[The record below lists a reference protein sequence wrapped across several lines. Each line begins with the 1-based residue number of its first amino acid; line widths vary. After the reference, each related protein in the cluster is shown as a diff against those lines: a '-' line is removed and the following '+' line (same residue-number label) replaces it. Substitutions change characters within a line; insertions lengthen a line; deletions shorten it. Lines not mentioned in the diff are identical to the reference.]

1 MKKLLI
7 FLFFSI
13 TFLSSCSKELENIP
27 QKYFQTWSVFS
38 WSIDDYNTYVWYLSW
53 IDSVSLSTKVWW
65 RVTSIFAS
73 EWDYVRAWDLLLTL
87 DSMEARVWYDTSSN
101 ILNTLSDLKITTSLM
116 FDDQI
121 KALEEKSNQVII
133 WETWINNGLSDIKL
147 VTDSQLQT
155 ALTWLETAKINLEN
169 TKILLDQKGKNIID
183 NSKNAIVSSVMLD
196 TNIINFIDEILWV
209 TEANKNKNNDYEIYL
224 SARNS
229 SIYNR
234 SKIQFLET
242 NKLYLSYKDL
252 YNTEIEN
259 KNPSEEILL
268 KAINDWE
275 ILAESLKVLLNLT
288 YDVLE
293 NSVENVYLTKQTID
307 SFKQTI
313 TNFWAQ
319 VEASLITV
327 SWEYFLWLK
336 WSKQSLNDFDNSR
349 NLQLSML
356 EKQVELAE
364 KTYNQYKL
372 TSDSKIRETET
383 QVKVSSSQV
392 EELKINLES
401 LKKQKQAKLEELD
414 LKIAEVL
421 WQKNSAWVMINS
433 WEIRSPISWIV
444 TSKMV
449 EIWQVIWWGMPAFI
463 VSDESNLKLDILV
476 WEDSLKNIA
485 LWSDVL
491 LEVDWFDKQLKAKV
505 SLIYP
510 SKDEITKKTK
520 VEIFLKNT
528 FWLKIWSYTKVYL
541 SSVDNFDFTLI
552 PNSSIVSKYMIP
564 WVYILDNELKVQFKN
579 IQIIESNDKFSHVSW
594 LEVWE
599 IVITDWK
606 ENIFDW
612 EKLR

>member
-1 MKKLLI
+1 MKKIILFLI
-7 FLFFSI
+7 FSLFLF
-13 TFLSSCSKELENIP
+13 SCSKDVSLPE

-53 IDSVSLSTKVWW
+53 VDSVPLSTKIWW
-65 RVTSIFAS
+65 RVTSVFVS

-87 DSMEARVWYDTSSN
+87 DSMEARVWYDISSN
-101 ILNTLSDLKITTSLM
+101 ILNNLSELKNTTSLM

-121 KALEEKSNQVII
+121 KALNEKLNQVTL
-133 WETWINNGLSDIKL
+133 WESWINTWLSDIKL
-147 VTDSQLQT
+147 VSEAQLET
-155 ALTWLETAKINLEN
+155 ALTWLETAKTNLEN
-169 TKILLDQKGKNIID
+169 TKILLDQKWKNIID

-242 NKLYLSYKDL
+242 NKLYLDYKKL

-268 KAINDWE
+268 KALNDGE
-275 ILAESLKVLLNLT
+275 ILAESIKVLLNLT

-293 NSVENVYLTKQTID
+293 NSVENVYLPKQTID

-313 TNFWAQ
+313 TNFWSQ
-319 VEASLITV
+319 IESSLITV

-336 WSKQSLNDFDNSR
+336 WSKQSLDDFENTK
-349 NLQLSML
+349 NLQISML

-364 KTYNQYKL
+364 KNYNQYKL
-372 TSDSKIRETET
+372 TSDSKIRETQT
-383 QVKVSSSQV
+383 QTKVVSSQV
-392 EELKINLES
+392 EELKVNIES
-401 LKKQKQAKLEELD
+401 LKKQKQVKLEELD
-414 LKIAEVL
+414 LKITEIL
-421 WQKNSAWVMINS
+421 GQRDSAWVMINS
-433 WEIRSPISWIV
+433 WEIRSPISWVI

-449 EIWQVIWWGMPAFI
+449 EVWQVIWWGMPVFI

-476 WEDSLKNIA
+476 WEDSLKNID

-491 LEVDWFDKQLKAKV
+491 LEVDWYDKQLKAKV

-510 SKDEITKKTK
+510 SKEELTKKTK
-520 VEIFLKNT
+520 VEVILKNT

-552 PNSSIVSKYMIP
+552 PNNSVVSKYMIP
-564 WVYILDNELKVQFKN
+564 WVYVLNNDWIVRFKN
-579 IQIIESNDKFSHVSW
+579 IEIIKSNDKFSHISW
-594 LEVWE
+594 LKVWE
-599 IVITDWK
+599 IVITYGK
-606 ENIFDW
+606 ENMFDW

>member
-1 MKKLLI
+1 MKKIILFLVFSL
-7 FLFFSI
+7 FLF
-13 TFLSSCSKELENIP
+13 SCSKDVSLPE

-53 IDSVSLSTKVWW
+53 VDSVPLSTKIWW
-65 RVTSIFAS
+65 RVTSVFVS

-101 ILNTLSDLKITTSLM
+101 ILNNLSELKNTTSLM

-121 KALEEKSNQVII
+121 KALNEKLNQVIL
-133 WETWINNGLSDIKL
+133 WESWINTWLSDIKL
-147 VTDSQLQT
+147 VSEAQLET
-155 ALTWLETAKINLEN
+155 ALTWLETAKTNLEN
-169 TKILLDQKGKNIID
+169 TKILLDQKWKNIID

-196 TNIINFIDEILWV
+196 TNIINFVDEILWV

-242 NKLYLSYKDL
+242 NKLYLDYKKL

-259 KNPSEEILL
+259 KNPSEEILI
-268 KAINDWE
+268 KALNDGE
-275 ILAESLKVLLNLT
+275 ILAESIKVLLNLT

-293 NSVENVYLTKQTID
+293 NSIENVYLPKQTID

-313 TNFWAQ
+313 TNFWSQ
-319 VEASLITV
+319 IESSLITV

-336 WSKQSLNDFDNSR
+336 WSKQSLDDFENTK
-349 NLQLSML
+349 NLQISML

-364 KTYNQYKL
+364 KNYNQYKL
-372 TSDSKIRETET
+372 TSDSKIRETQT
-383 QVKVSSSQV
+383 QTKVLSSQV
-392 EELKINLES
+392 EELKVNIES

-414 LKIAEVL
+414 LKITESL
-421 WQKNSAWVMINS
+421 GQRDSAWVMINS
-433 WEIRSPISWIV
+433 WEIRSPISWVI

-449 EIWQVIWWGMPAFI
+449 EVWQVIWWGMPVFI

-476 WEDSLKNIA
+476 WEDSLKNID
-485 LWSDVL
+485 LWSEVL
-491 LEVDWFDKQLKAKV
+491 LEVDWYNKQLKAKV

-510 SKDEITKKTK
+510 SKDELTKKTK
-520 VEIFLKNT
+520 VEVILKNT

-552 PNSSIVSKYMIP
+552 PNNSIVSKYMIP
-564 WVYILDNELKVQFKN
+564 WVYVLNNDWIVRFKN
-579 IQIIESNDKFSHVSW
+579 IEIIKSNDKFSHISW
-594 LEVWE
+594 LKVWE
-599 IVITDWK
+599 IVITYGK

>member
-1 MKKLLI
+1 MKKIIFFLVFSL
-7 FLFFSI
+7 FLF
-13 TFLSSCSKELENIP
+13 SCSKDVSLPE

-53 IDSVSLSTKVWW
+53 VDSVPLSTKVWW
-65 RVTSIFAS
+65 RVTSVFVS

-101 ILNTLSDLKITTSLM
+101 ILNNLSELKNTTSLM

-121 KALEEKSNQVII
+121 KALNEKLNQVTL
-133 WETWINNGLSDIKL
+133 WESWINTWLSDIKL
-147 VTDSQLQT
+147 VSEAQLET
-155 ALTWLETAKINLEN
+155 ALTWLETAKTNLEN
-169 TKILLDQKGKNIID
+169 TNILLNQKWKNIID

-242 NKLYLSYKDL
+242 NKLYLDYKKL

-268 KAINDWE
+268 KALNDGE
-275 ILAESLKVLLNLT
+275 ILAESIKVLLNLT

-293 NSVENVYLTKQTID
+293 NSVENVYLPKQTID

-319 VEASLITV
+319 IEASLITV

-336 WSKQSLNDFDNSR
+336 WSKQSLSDFENTK
-349 NLQLSML
+349 NLQISML

-364 KTYNQYKL
+364 KNYNQYKL
-372 TSDSKIRETET
+372 TSDSKIRETQT
-383 QVKVSSSQV
+383 QTKVVSSQV
-392 EELKINLES
+392 EELKVNIES

-414 LKIAEVL
+414 LKITESL
-421 WQKNSAWVMINS
+421 GQRDSAWVMINS
-433 WEIRSPISWIV
+433 WEIRSPISWVI

-449 EIWQVIWWGMPAFI
+449 EVWQVIWWGMPVFI

-476 WEDSLKNIA
+476 WEDSLKNID

-491 LEVDWFDKQLKAKV
+491 LEVDWYDKQLKAKV

-510 SKDEITKKTK
+510 SKEELTKKTK
-520 VEIFLKNT
+520 VEVILKNT

-552 PNSSIVSKYMIP
+552 PNNSIVSKYMIP
-564 WVYILDNELKVQFKN
+564 WVYVLNNDWIVRFKN
-579 IQIIESNDKFSHVSW
+579 IEIIKSNDKFSHISW
-594 LEVWE
+594 LKVWE
-599 IVITDWK
+599 IVITYGK

>member
-1 MKKLLI
+1 MKKIIFFLVFSL
-7 FLFFSI
+7 FLF
-13 TFLSSCSKELENIP
+13 SCSKDVSLPE

-53 IDSVSLSTKVWW
+53 VDSVPLSTKVWW
-65 RVTSIFAS
+65 RVISVFVS

-101 ILNTLSDLKITTSLM
+101 ILNNLSELKNTTSLM

-121 KALEEKSNQVII
+121 KALNEKLNQVIL
-133 WETWINNGLSDIKL
+133 WESWINTGLSDIKL
-147 VTDSQLQT
+147 VSEAQLET
-155 ALTWLETAKINLEN
+155 ALTWLETAKTNLEN
-169 TKILLDQKGKNIID
+169 TKILLDQKWKNIID

-242 NKLYLSYKDL
+242 NKLYLDYKKL

-268 KAINDWE
+268 KALNDGE
-275 ILAESLKVLLNLT
+275 ILAESIKVLLNLT

-293 NSVENVYLTKQTID
+293 NSVENVYLPKQTID

-319 VEASLITV
+319 IEASLITV

-336 WSKQSLNDFDNSR
+336 WSKQSLADFENTK
-349 NLQLSML
+349 NLQISML

-364 KTYNQYKL
+364 KNYNQYKL
-372 TSDSKIRETET
+372 TSDSKIRETQT
-383 QVKVSSSQV
+383 QTKVVSSQV
-392 EELKINLES
+392 EELKVNIES

-414 LKIAEVL
+414 LKITESL
-421 WQKNSAWVMINS
+421 GQRDSAWVMINS
-433 WEIRSPISWIV
+433 WEIRSPISWVI

-449 EIWQVIWWGMPAFI
+449 EVWQVIWWGMPVFI

-476 WEDSLKNIA
+476 WEDSLKNID

-491 LEVDWFDKQLKAKV
+491 LEVDWYNKQLKAKV

-510 SKDEITKKTK
+510 SKDELTKKTK
-520 VEIFLKNT
+520 VEVILKNT

-552 PNSSIVSKYMIP
+552 PNNSIVSKYMIP
-564 WVYILDNELKVQFKN
+564 WVYVLNNEWKVEFKN
-579 IQIIESNDKFSHVSW
+579 IEIIKANDKFSSISW
-594 LEVWE
+594 LKLGD
-599 IVITDWK
+599 IVITEGKD
-606 ENIFDW
+606 NLYDG
-612 EKLR
+612 EKVY

>member
-1 MKKLLI
+1 MKKIIFFLVFSL
-7 FLFFSI
+7 FLF
-13 TFLSSCSKELENIP
+13 SCSKDVSLPE

-53 IDSVSLSTKVWW
+53 VDSVPLSTKIWW
-65 RVTSIFAS
+65 RVTSVFVS

-101 ILNTLSDLKITTSLM
+101 ILNNLSELKNTTSLM

-121 KALEEKSNQVII
+121 KALNEKLNQVTL
-133 WETWINNGLSDIKL
+133 WESWINTWLSDIKL
-147 VTDSQLQT
+147 VSEAQLET
-155 ALTWLETAKINLEN
+155 ALTWLETAKTNLEN
-169 TKILLDQKGKNIID
+169 TKILLGQKWKNIID

-242 NKLYLSYKDL
+242 NKLYLDYKKL

-268 KAINDWE
+268 KALNDGE
-275 ILAESLKVLLNLT
+275 ILAESIKVLLNLT

-293 NSVENVYLTKQTID
+293 NSVENVYLPKQTID

-319 VEASLITV
+319 IEASLITV

-336 WSKQSLNDFDNSR
+336 WSKQSLADFENTK
-349 NLQLSML
+349 NLQISML

-364 KTYNQYKL
+364 KNYNQYKL
-372 TSDSKIRETET
+372 ASDSKIRETQT
-383 QVKVSSSQV
+383 QTKVVSSQV
-392 EELKINLES
+392 EELKVNIES

-414 LKIAEVL
+414 LKITESL
-421 WQKNSAWVMINS
+421 GQRDSAWVMINS
-433 WEIRSPISWIV
+433 WEIRSPISWVI

-449 EIWQVIWWGMPAFI
+449 DVWQVIWWGMPVFI

-476 WEDSLKNIA
+476 WEDSLKNID

-491 LEVDWFDKQLKAKV
+491 LEVDWYDKQLKAKV

-510 SKDEITKKTK
+510 SKEELTKKTK
-520 VEIFLKNT
+520 VEVILKNT

-552 PNSSIVSKYMIP
+552 PNNSIVSKYMIP
-564 WVYILDNELKVQFKN
+564 WVYILNNDWIVRFKN
-579 IQIIESNDKFSHVSW
+579 IEIIKSNDKFSHISW
-594 LEVWE
+594 LKVWE
-599 IVITDWK
+599 IVITYGK

>member
-1 MKKLLI
+1 MKKIILFLVFSL
-7 FLFFSI
+7 FLF
-13 TFLSSCSKELENIP
+13 SCSKEVENIP

-53 IDSVSLSTKVWW
+53 VESVSLSTKVWW

-101 ILNTLSDLKITTSLM
+101 ILNNLSDLKNTTSLM

-121 KALEEKSNQVII
+121 KALQEKLNQVLL
-133 WETWINNGLSDIKL
+133 WETWINTGLSDIKL
-147 VTDSQLQT
+147 VTNAQLET
-155 ALTWLETAKINLEN
+155 ALTWVETAKTNLEN
-169 TKILLDQKGKNIID
+169 TKILLDQKEKNIID
-183 NSKNAIVSSVMLD
+183 NSKNAVVWSVMLD

-242 NKLYLSYKDL
+242 NKLYLDYKKL
-252 YNTEIEN
+252 YNDEIEN
-259 KNPSEEILL
+259 KNPSDEILL
-268 KAINDWE
+268 KALRDWE
-275 ILAESLKVLLNLT
+275 VLAESIKVLLNIT

-293 NSVENVYLTKQTID
+293 NSVENVYLPKQTID
-307 SFKQTI
+307 SLKQTV

-319 VEASLITV
+319 VESSLITV
-327 SWEYFLWLK
+327 SGEYFLWLK
-336 WSKQSLNDFDNSR
+336 WSRQSLSDFENTR

-364 KTYNQYKL
+364 KTHNQYKL
-372 TSDSKIRETET
+372 TSDSKVRETET

-392 EELKINLES
+392 EELRINIES

-414 LKIAEVL
+414 LKISESL
-421 WQKNSAWVMINS
+421 GQRDSASVMINS
-433 WEIRSPISWIV
+433 WEIRSPISWVI

-449 EIWQVIWWGMPAFI
+449 EVWQVIWWGMPVFT
-463 VSDESNLKLDILV
+463 VSNDSNLKLDILV
-476 WEDSLKNIA
+476 WEDSLKNIT

-491 LEVDWFDKQLKAKV
+491 LEVDWFDKQMKAKV

-520 VEIFLKNT
+520 VEVVIKNT

-541 SSVDNFDFTLI
+541 SSVDNFDYTLI

-564 WVYILDNELKVQFKN
+564 WVYVLDNEWIVEFKN
-579 IQIIESNDKFSHVSW
+579 IQIIKSNDRFSHISW
-594 LEVWE
+594 LKVWE

-606 ENIFDW
+606 ENVSDW

>member
-1 MKKLLI
+1 MKKIIFFLVFSL
-7 FLFFSI
+7 FLF
-13 TFLSSCSKELENIP
+13 SCSKDVSLPE

-53 IDSVSLSTKVWW
+53 VDSVPLSTKIWW
-65 RVTSIFAS
+65 RVTSVFVS

-101 ILNTLSDLKITTSLM
+101 ILNNLSELKNTTSLM

-121 KALEEKSNQVII
+121 KALNEKLNQVTL
-133 WETWINNGLSDIKL
+133 WESWINTWLSDIKL
-147 VTDSQLQT
+147 VSEAQLET
-155 ALTWLETAKINLEN
+155 ALTWLETAKTNLEN
-169 TKILLDQKGKNIID
+169 TKILLDQKWKNIID

-242 NKLYLSYKDL
+242 NKLYLDYKKL

-268 KAINDWE
+268 KALNDGE
-275 ILAESLKVLLNLT
+275 ILAESIKVLLNLT

-293 NSVENVYLTKQTID
+293 NSVENVYLPKQTID

-319 VEASLITV
+319 IEASLITV

-336 WSKQSLNDFDNSR
+336 WSKQSLADFENTK
-349 NLQLSML
+349 NLQISML

-364 KTYNQYKL
+364 KNYNQYKL
-372 TSDSKIRETET
+372 TSDSKIRETQT
-383 QVKVSSSQV
+383 QTKVVSSQV
-392 EELKINLES
+392 EELKVNIES
-401 LKKQKQAKLEELD
+401 LKKQKQVKLEELD
-414 LKIAEVL
+414 LKITESL
-421 WQKNSAWVMINS
+421 GQRDSAWVMINS
-433 WEIRSPISWIV
+433 WEIRSPISWVI

-449 EIWQVIWWGMPAFI
+449 EVWQVIWWGMPVFI

-476 WEDSLKNIA
+476 WEDSLKNIDI
-485 LWSDVL
+485 WSDVL
-491 LEVDWFDKQLKAKV
+491 LEVDWYDKQLKAKI
-505 SLIYP
+505 SLVYP
-510 SKDEITKKTK
+510 SKDELTKKTK
-520 VEIFLKNT
+520 VEVILKNT

-552 PNSSIVSKYMIP
+552 PNNSIVSKFMIP
-564 WVYILDNELKVQFKN
+564 WVYVLNNEWKVEFKN
-579 IQIIESNDKFSHVSW
+579 IEIIKSNDKFSSISW
-594 LEVWE
+594 LKVGD
-599 IVITDWK
+599 IIITEWK
-606 ENIFDW
+606 DNLYDG
-612 EKLR
+612 EKVY